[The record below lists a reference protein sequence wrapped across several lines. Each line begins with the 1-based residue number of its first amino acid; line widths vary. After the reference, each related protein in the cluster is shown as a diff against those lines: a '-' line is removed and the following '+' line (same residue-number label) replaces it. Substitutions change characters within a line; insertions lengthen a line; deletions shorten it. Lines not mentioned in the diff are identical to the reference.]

1 MPTATAASTLYTLYR
16 PRSGVMIYDSKTYA
30 LSARSLRSR
39 PVGCLN
45 RQEGSLRVLEQG
57 MPTYTLDSATAQHGW
72 HIGSPNVS
80 GFQHEGSCLLLHVQQ
95 IHQMRAASRSA
106 VAIDPPSRW
115 LTANALCFTRPA
127 ARTCSLP
134 SGVRMRISVSQTEY
148 LTRSA

>member
-57 MPTYTLDSATAQHGW
+57 MPTYTLGQC
-72 HIGSPNVS
+72 N
-80 GFQHEGSCLLLHVQQ
+80 
-95 IHQMRAASRSA
+95 RSA
-106 VAIDPPSRW
+106 WMAHRLPKCQRFPARRELFAIACATNPSD
-115 LTANALCFTRPA
+115 A
-127 ARTCSLP
+127 S
-134 SGVRMRISVSQTEY
+134 SQQVS
-148 LTRSA
+148 SCH